1 MARPLWFVNILE
13 KTFPNIKII
22 AKLTRI
28 PILGKIFDH
37 LLFKGDE
44 IIYLIQDRV
53 IPINQEVEKP
63 GEMVL
68 PSQIL
73 EYFINKANYHWIMNF
88 CICRDSMECKD
99 YPINLG
105 CLFLGE
111 AVLGINPQ
119 LGRLV
124 SKEEAL
130 EHIKKCR
137 EAGLVHMIGRN
148 RLDKQ
153 WLGVKPGNKL
163 LSICNCDPCCCL
175 WRVSPILDPK
185 IGVKIQKMSGVEI
198 QVTDDCIGCGT
209 CTEGICFVD
218 AIKLSDNHAII
229 NKECRGCG
237 RCVEI
242 CPQNAIELTINDS
255 EFVKKSI
262 EQIDKIIDVT

>member
-1 MARPLWFVNILE
+1 LRPLWYVELLK
-13 KTFPNIKII
+13 KTFPNIKFI

-28 PILGKIFDH
+28 PVLGKIFD
-37 LLFKGDE
+37 LAMFEGDE
-44 IIYLIQDRV
+44 IIYLTQDNVIQV
-53 IPINQEVEKP
+53 NKEINKEDD
-63 GEMVL
+63 MVL
-68 PSQIL
+68 PSQVL

-88 CICRDSMECKD
+88 CICRDSMQCKD

-130 EHIKKCR
+130 EHIRKCK
-137 EAGLVHMIGRN
+137 EAGLIHMIGKN

-153 WLGVKPGNKL
+153 WLGVKPGDKL

-175 WRVSPILDPK
+175 WKIAPILATK
-185 IGVKIQKMSGVEI
+185 IGSKIQKMPGLEI
-198 QVTDDCIGCGT
+198 KVTDKCIGCGK

-218 AIKLSDNHAII
+218 AIQLIENHAQIS
-229 NKECRGCG
+229 KECRGCG

-242 CPQNAIELTINDS
+242 CPQNAIEISINDT
-255 EFVKKSI
+255 EFVAKSI
-262 EQIDKIIDVT
+262 KKIDKIIDVT